1 MSAVLLVPL
10 LPLITALIVG
20 LGSEA
25 TRHARAKIAAWPIGA
40 AFCGAIATLYVV
52 ATEGPIA
59 LRLYESARSF
69 MPTPSNIYSKT
80 CMNAGI
86 SP

>member
-10 LPLITALIVG
+10 LPLIAALIVG
-20 LGSEA
+20 VGREI

-52 ATEGPIA
+52 ATEA
-59 LRLYESARSF
+59 RLRFDCMIRSLPLCWPSPSAS
-69 MPTPSNIYSKT
+69 TLI
-80 CMNAGI
+80 G
-86 SP
+86 